1 MKSKLST
8 ALGIDTKNQRSHFEV
23 NRLLDL
29 YWGGSERRITGL
41 TLRILAVNMIALLIL
56 LGGISFLGQY
66 HNYLVELRLKT
77 FQREMQLV
85 STMLNRSDIYDQ
97 AKQHY
102 KKDQLLSVLE
112 DMQLKSDKSFF
123 LFGETGQLVMRARRS
138 DSLDYDLSFYSV
150 RVLKDMV
157 QLLTSILPEK
167 KDLPSLPPIVIGDGQ
182 GVFPN
187 LPDSLAGD
195 YIIRAWQGDDV
206 PVVLTASA
214 PIKHDDQIVGAF
226 VVRWDA
232 KEISEDIAQVWYKL
246 LSIFAVTF
254 LLTILLS
261 IYLSGTISRPL
272 KKLARSVENVRKGK
286 AVSQDIPD
294 FSDRMDEIG
303 ELSLVLRD
311 STKALEERMDMIERF
326 AADVAH
332 ELKNPLTSLRSAV
345 ETLSIVKKK
354 NDKLKLMDIIVHD
367 INRLDRLISDIS
379 RVSRLDTELLRESFK
394 KVDLTDVLYQVVQGY
409 EDPLLR
415 QPHVVFSSGELYYTL
430 KYKEVDIILNCSQVL
445 NPVVWG
451 QYGNLVQVFENIL
464 SNGFSFTPK
473 GGQIE
478 IKLVNAKRSIRVE
491 ISNDGLP
498 LPEGKEETIFERFY
512 SERPEHEGYGHNS
525 GLGLSIC
532 RQIIT
537 AHGGQIYAE
546 NIANKATQQE
556 GVRFVVILQRAD

>member
-97 AKQHY
+97 TKQHY

-123 LFGETGQLVMRARRS
+123 LFGETGQLVMRAKRS